1 MDPSKIDPVRRL
13 LGRALESGYETS
25 GGKFAITA
33 ALANA
38 IIYQV
43 PLYAFALDN
52 IHSLFPH
59 GILAM
64 ASLFAI
70 VFAATAIAILLL
82 FTLAPPLAKA
92 VCMPVAVLNATAVYF
107 VTTYRVFL
115 DKDMMGNVL
124 NTSLAEAADFLHPN
138 LVLCLIVLGAVPCWA
153 LAKVRVRLD
162 GRLRAAAWAAG
173 VFAAVL
179 GWAYVASSTWLW
191 FDAHG
196 KRLGGLVM
204 PWSYMVNAV
213 RYASESRN
221 LNKEPLLLPSA
232 SFASDT
238 RTVVVLVIGEA
249 ARARNFSLYG
259 YHRVTNP
266 KLTAAGAVPLRNSVA
281 CATYTTASLACLL
294 HMNNG
299 DDLLTDYE
307 ALPDYLA
314 RHGVDVVWRTNN
326 WGEPNTRIESYERAV
341 ELRESCRGSGCGH
354 DEVLLSRLSDRIES
368 SPRHRTFVVL
378 HQRGSHGPSYHDES
392 PPEFSVFRP
401 VCRSVNLDRCTR
413 ESLINAYDN
422 TILYTDHFVNEAI
435 EILRGLTDTS
445 TALIYVSDHGESLGE
460 GGFYLHGA
468 PAAIAPDVQ
477 KRIPLVVWMS
487 DGFMQRRGVSAQTV
501 GMRARHGHEN
511 VFHSVM
517 GAFDMRSGLYDA
529 DLDIFEPMPRSRV
542 TDG

>member
-1 MDPSKIDPVRRL
+1 MGHFKIAPVRRL
-13 LGRALESGYETS
+13 PGSALESGYETS
-25 GGKFAITA
+25 AGRFAIAT

-38 IIYQV
+38 VIYQV

-52 IHSLFPH
+52 LDSLFPH

-64 ASLFAI
+64 ASLFM
-70 VFAATAIAILLL
+70 VTFAASAIPILLL
-82 FTLAPPLAKA
+82 FALARPLVKA
-92 VCMPVAVLNATAVYF
+92 VCMAVAAFNATAVYF
-107 VTTYRVFL
+107 VATYRVFL

-124 NTSLAEAADFLHPN
+124 NTNAAEAAEFLHPN

-153 LAKVRVRLD
+153 VAKVRVRRD
-162 GRLRAAAWAAG
+162 GRLRAVAWAVG
-173 VFAAVL
+173 VFVALL
-179 GWAYVASSTWLW
+179 GWVYVTSSTWLW

-204 PWSYMVNAV
+204 PWSYAVNAV
-213 RYASESRN
+213 RYASENGN

-232 SFASDT
+232 VFASDA
-238 RTVVVLVIGEA
+238 RTVVILVIGEA

-259 YHRVTNP
+259 YQRATNP

-281 CATYTTASLACLL
+281 CATYTTASLACML

-299 DDLLTDYE
+299 NDLLTDHE
-307 ALPDYLA
+307 PLPDYLA
-314 RHGVDVVWRTNN
+314 RHGVDVAWRTNN
-326 WGEPNTRIESYERAV
+326 WGEPNTRIESYERAGD
-341 ELRESCRGSGCGH
+341 LRESCRGPGCGH

-368 SPRHRTFVVL
+368 SPRRRTFIVL

-401 VCRSVNLDRCTR
+401 VCRSVDLDRCTR

-422 TILYTDHFVNEAI
+422 TILYTDHFVAEAI
-435 EILRGLTDTS
+435 ATLRGLKNTS
-445 TALIYVSDHGESLGE
+445 AALIYVSDHGESLGE

-477 KRIPLVVWMS
+477 KRIPFVVWMS
-487 DGFMQRRGVSAQTV
+487 DAVMQRRGVSALTV

-517 GAFDMRSGLYDA
+517 GAFDMRSSLYDPG
-529 DLDIFEPMPRSRV
+529 LDIFEPPP
-542 TDG
+542 